1 MLFAHLGFFISFLK
15 LYKSSP
21 WFCNTVLKL
30 DFQKMIPGTEKERE
44 REGGGEERDWG
55 NSGRR
60 ENRDTEEKSTWK
72 SPKMLSR

>member
-44 REGGGEERDWG
+44 RERGG
-55 NSGRR
+55 GRR
-60 ENRDTEEKSTWK
+60 EIEGTVDAERIEIQKKKALENLQKC
-72 SPKMLSR
+72 